1 MKTQN
6 KFFLLVFLF
15 ICHISVFSKGLMKA
29 SSVSL
34 AGAQSGVTGAI
45 KGFVKDAKTGEVIAK
60 AKIILVSAK
69 SDAMRYELQTDK
81 KGYYYKGGLTPGY
94 YKVTVEK
101 EGFLPISKTIRVR
114 LATTIQENFELMSQE
129 PQKSTIPGSVKA
141 ARKAMKFF
149 EQGQYEDAIK
159 EFSEVI
165 SDNQSN
171 ALLYFYRGWAQEK
184 NGNIEGA
191 LEDYQKA
198 IELKPDFILPY
209 SRSGIACAKQ
219 QSYEK
224 ASEFYQKSVEL
235 GDQDITT
242 HYNYGVV
249 LMNLGKSQEAKP
261 VFENLLSLDENY
273 SDAYYHLGIIYI
285 GQGDV
290 TKAKEFLQRFIELDP
305 ENSNAPIAKRILE
318 SLK

>member
-1 MKTQN
+1 M
-6 KFFLLVFLF
+6 
-15 ICHISVFSKGLMKA
+15 A
-29 SSVSL
+29 S
-34 AGAQSGVTGAI
+34 AQSGITGAI
-45 KGFVKDAKTGEVIAK
+45 KGFVKDAKKGEVIAK
-60 AKIILVSAK
+60 AKVVLVYSK

-101 EGFLPISKTIRVR
+101 EGFLLTSQTIRAR
-114 LATTIQENFELMSQE
+114 LADTVQYDFELMSQE
-129 PQKSTIPGSVKA
+129 PQESTIPESVKTA
-141 ARKAMKFF
+141 QKAMKLF
-149 EQGQYEDAIK
+149 EQGQYENAIK
-159 EFSEVI
+159 EFSVVI

-171 ALLYFYRGWAQEK
+171 ALLYYYRGGAQEN
-184 NGNIEGA
+184 NGNIEAA

-198 IELKPDFILPY
+198 IELKPNFILPY
-209 SRSGIACAKQ
+209 SRSGLACAKQ

-235 GDQDITT
+235 GDQAITT

-249 LMNLGKSQEAKP
+249 LMNLGRSEEAKP

-273 SDAYYHLGIIYI
+273 SDACYHLGIIYI

-290 TKAKEFLQRFIELDP
+290 TKAKEFLQRFIDLDP
-305 ENSNAPIAKRILE
+305 ENSNAPLAKRILE

>member
-1 MKTQN
+1 MFITI
-6 KFFLLVFLF
+6 LLSALTA
-15 ICHISVFSKGLMKA
+15 IMGN
-29 SSVSL
+29 SL
-34 AGAQSGVTGAI
+34 IFGQSGTTGAAE
-45 KGFVKDAKTGEVIAK
+45 GFIKDAKTGEVVSK
-60 AKIILVSAK
+60 AKVKLVYIK
-69 SDAMRYELQTDK
+69 NEIVKYELQSDK
-81 KGYYYKGGLTPGY
+81 KGHFYKGALTPGIY
-94 YKVTVEK
+94 RYSVEK
-101 EGFLPISKTIRVR
+101 EGYMPVVGSIRVR
-114 LATTIQENFELMSQE
+114 LADTVEINIELKTVE
-129 PQKSTIPGSVKA
+129 STIPVSVKTA
-141 ARKAMKFF
+141 QKAMKLF
-149 EQGQYEDAIK
+149 EQSQYENAIK

-165 SDNQSN
+165 SENQSN
-171 ALLYFYRGWAQEK
+171 PLLYFYRGWAQEK

-209 SRSGIACAKQ
+209 SRAGTAYAKQ

-249 LMNLGKSQEAKP
+249 LMNLGKSEAARP

-285 GQGDV
+285 GLGDV
-290 TKAKEFLQRFIELDP
+290 TKAKEFLQKFVDMDP
-305 ENSNAPIAKRILE
+305 ENSNAPIAKKILE

>member
-1 MKTQN
+1 MKAQN
-6 KFFLLVFLF
+6 KFFLLVLVFLF
-15 ICHISVFSKGLMKA
+15 ICHISVFSKCSMKA
-29 SSVSL
+29 SGVSL
-34 AGAQSGVTGAI
+34 AATQSGVTGAI

-60 AKIILVSAK
+60 AKIVLVYSKSA
-69 SDAMRYELQTDK
+69 SMRYELQTDK
-81 KGYYYKGGLTPGY
+81 KGHYYKGALTPGY

-101 EGFLPISKTIRVR
+101 EGFLPISQTIRVR
-114 LATTIQENFELMSQE
+114 LATTLQEDFKLDTME
-129 PQKSTIPGSVKA
+129 STIPESVNSAK
-141 ARKAMKFF
+141 KAMKLF
-149 EQGQYEDAIK
+149 EQDQNEDAIK

-165 SDNQSN
+165 LDNQSN

-184 NGNIEGA
+184 NGNIEAA

-209 SRSGIACAKQ
+209 SRSGLACAKQ

-249 LMNLGKSQEAKP
+249 LMNLGKSEAAKP
-261 VFENLLSLDENY
+261 VFENLLFLDENY
-273 SDAYYHLGIIYI
+273 SDAYYQLGIIYI
-285 GQGDV
+285 GKGDV
-290 TKAKEFLQRFIELDP
+290 TKAKEFLQKFVDMDP
-305 ENSNAPIAKRILE
+305 ENSNAPLAKRILE